1 MSEAPQSA
9 REILL
14 SPREVVGLLWRS
26 LKSFRANQGLLLS
39 GAVAY
44 YLLLSIVPL
53 LALTL
58 AGLSQLFSKPQV
70 LTTISE
76 YMEILFPGSSRA
88 LIGEFET
95 FLSHTEVIS
104 LFSVLVMLFFS
115 SLAFSV
121 LENAMSV
128 IFFHRV
134 KKERRKVWIS
144 VIIPYLYI
152 GLVSAGLLLIT
163 GIAGLLSAVQGK
175 TVTVLSWTF
184 TLEPLTHGVLYVL
197 GVGGLVFLFT
207 SLYIVMPVIHIRP
220 RHALLGGVI
229 ATALWEVVRHV
240 LMWYFNTLSMVNLI
254 YGSLATAIVALLSL
268 EIGAMILLIGAQV
281 IAEYE
286 RLLGGGKLTDPV
298 PGMQTAE

>member
-1 MSEAPQSA
+1 MSESPQSA

-14 SPREVVGLLWRS
+14 SPREVAGLLWRS

-44 YLLLSIVPL
+44 YLLLSVVPL
-53 LALTL
+53 LTLTL
-58 AGLSQLFSKPQV
+58 AGLSQLFSKEQV
-70 LTTISE
+70 LTTLSE
-76 YMEILFPGSSRA
+76 YMEILFPGSSRT
-88 LIGEFET
+88 LLHEFET

-115 SLAFSV
+115 SLAFSI

-134 KKERRKVWIS
+134 KKERRKIWIS
-144 VIIPYLYI
+144 VIIPYLYV
-152 GLVSAGLLLIT
+152 GLVAAGLVLVT
-163 GIAGLLSAVQGK
+163 AIAALLSTVQGK
-175 TVTVLSWTF
+175 TVTILSWTF
-184 TLEPLTHGVLYVL
+184 TLEPLTHSVLYL
-197 GVGGLVFLFT
+197 IGIGGLVFLFT

-229 ATALWEVVRHV
+229 ATALWEIVRHV
-240 LMWYFNTLSMVNLI
+240 LMWYFATLSMVNLI

-286 RLLGGGKLTDPV
+286 RLLSGGKLTDPV
-298 PGMQTAE
+298 PGMHMAE